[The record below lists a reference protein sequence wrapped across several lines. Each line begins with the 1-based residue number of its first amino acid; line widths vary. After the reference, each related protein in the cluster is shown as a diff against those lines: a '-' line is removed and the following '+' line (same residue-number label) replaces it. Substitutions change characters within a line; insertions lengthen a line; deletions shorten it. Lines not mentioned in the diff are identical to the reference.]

1 MTQEIDNYAR
11 FYALLKRLPGADKE
25 TLVYQY
31 TDGRTTH
38 LRQMEPDEY
47 DRMCR
52 RMEQVAG
59 YEERREARR
68 RETKK
73 KRSACLKLMQQM
85 GIDTTDWARVN
96 DFCVN
101 PRIAGKPFARIRP
114 EELDRL
120 AAKLRSIM
128 RKGGLKPREEK
139 PEVKQP
145 GRAACLYIGPE
156 TPQC

>member
-59 YEERREARR
+59 YDRR
-68 RETKK
+68 RELYRQELKRR
-73 KRSACLKLMQQM
+73 RSAALHQMQLL
-85 GIDTTDWARVN
+85 GVDTACWERVN
-96 DFCVN
+96 AFCRDR
-101 PRIAGKPFARIRP
+101 RIAGKEFRDLDT
-114 EELDRL
+114 EELEALAVRL
-120 AAKLRSIM
+120 RAIR
-128 RKGGLKPREEK
+128 RKREKKNES
-139 PEVKQP
+139 
-145 GRAACLYIGPE
+145 
-156 TPQC
+156 